1 MYPLTVKAA
10 YAYVRKAI
18 DELTSTEDIGMLI
31 EPDSVDLHRLVEGFL
46 VEAVVKT
53 HSLAPTLALE
63 GKDAIQGEDYSIEL
77 KGGVVTISMLT
88 PVLRVLSVKCS
99 DSEYILSDFIPENS
113 AEGRKQ
119 LNQYVRG
126 TYDDPRIVLQKKANG
141 DHMPIMKYY
150 TTTESDIKKVSFD
163 IEYLPYPE
171 MFEGVVMIAP
181 RMEYAVLNLIVA
193 MVLDSYKEV
202 DLADRFRVKSKEY
215 MEGL

>member
-18 DELTSTEDIGMLI
+18 DELTNIEEIGMLI
-31 EPDSVDLHRLVEGFL
+31 DLDSVNLYRLVEGSL

-63 GKDAIQGEDYSIEL
+63 GIYAIQDEDFQIGLED
-77 KGGVVTISMLT
+77 GVVTITINT
-88 PVLRVLSVKCS
+88 PILKVLSVKCS
-99 DSEYILSDFIPENS
+99 DSDYILSDLIPENS

-126 TYDDPRIVLQKKANG
+126 TYDDPRLVLLKKSNG
-141 DHMPIMKYY
+141 DHKPILKYY
-150 TTTESDIKKVSFD
+150 TTTQTDIKDVSLD
-163 IEYLPYPE
+163 IEYIPYPDLI
-171 MFEGVVMIAP
+171 EGVVMIAP
-181 RMEYAVLNLIVA
+181 RMEYAVLNQVVA

-202 DLADRFRVKSKEY
+202 ELADRFRVKSKEY
-215 MEGL
+215 MEG

>member
-53 HSLAPTLALE
+53 HSLAPVLALE
-63 GKDAIQGEDYSIEL
+63 GEDANKDQDYSIAL
-77 KGGVVTISMLT
+77 SDGVVTISMLT
-88 PVLRVLSVKCS
+88 PVLKVLSVKCS
-99 DSEYILSDFIPENS
+99 DSDYILSDLIPENS

-126 TYDDPRIVLQKKANG
+126 TYDDPRLVLLKKSNG
-141 DHMPIMKYY
+141 DHKPILKYY
-150 TTTESDIKKVSFD
+150 TTAETDATKVSFD
-163 IEYLPYPE
+163 IEYIPYPE
-171 MFEGVVMIAP
+171 MVEGVVMIAP
-181 RMEYAVLNLIVA
+181 RMEYAVLNQIVA
-193 MVLDSYKEV
+193 MVLDSFKEV

-215 MEGL
+215 MEG

>member
-63 GKDAIQGEDYSIEL
+63 GEDANQGEDYSIVL
-77 KGGVVTISMLT
+77 SDGVVTISMLT
-88 PVLRVLSVKCS
+88 PVLKVLSVKCS
-99 DSEYILSDFIPENS
+99 DSEYILSELIPENS

-126 TYDDPRIVLQKKANG
+126 TYDDPRLVLLKKANG
-141 DHMPIMKYY
+141 DHKPILKYY
-150 TTTESDIKKVSFD
+150 TTNETDVTKVSFD
-163 IEYLPYPE
+163 IEYIPYPE
-171 MFEGVVMIAP
+171 MVEGVVMIAP
-181 RMEYAVLNLIVA
+181 RMEYAVLNQIVA
-193 MVLDSYKEV
+193 MVLDSFKEV
-202 DLADRFRVKSKEY
+202 GLADRFRVKSKEY
-215 MEGL
+215 MEG